1 MSGHPLL
8 ILVLC
13 AYTCVF
19 EYAGQGEL
27 NGFQMLFSEETIVS
41 NVYCGF
47 MYVESDPAYP
57 NHNFK
62 VILSLKKKIF
72 KFLAYWVLESAYS
85 VRGL

>member
-1 MSGHPLL
+1 MPGHPLL

-19 EYAGQGEL
+19 EYAGEGKF
-27 NGFQMLFSEETIVS
+27 NVFQMLLSEETIVS

-47 MYVESDPAYP
+47 IYVDSDPAYP

-62 VILSLKKKIF
+62 VILSLKKKSLNF
-72 KFLAYWVLESAYS
+72 WRVGF
-85 VRGL
+85 